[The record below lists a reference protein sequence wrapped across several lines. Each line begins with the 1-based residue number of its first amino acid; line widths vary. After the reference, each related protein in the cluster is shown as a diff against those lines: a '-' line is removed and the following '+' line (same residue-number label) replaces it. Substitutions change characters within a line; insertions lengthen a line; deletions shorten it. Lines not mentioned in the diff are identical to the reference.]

1 VQVLSRYYA
10 VNFMS
15 LRLRLSLLY
24 SAILAL
30 TLIVFGMGV
39 YFALSQITYQ
49 NLKSTLASEAKD
61 EAERVLQYSNN
72 NGILR
77 FPPRGVNWKY
87 RTDVPYMQLCEPDGR
102 VVDHIGNGVATEPLL
117 PQTQLDAEN
126 STSFVT
132 PMPTNDGRLLVY
144 SYPIIAKDGQ
154 PIGIVLAAQS
164 LNGVDRTLGLLRNAL
179 VLGGSVVTLSA
190 FGVGW
195 VLSGTALRPINRL
208 TATARRIGRE
218 RNFGRRVDYN
228 GPPDEVGRLATTFN
242 TMLTELQAAYA
253 QVEHALQAQRR
264 FVADAS
270 HELRTPLTTIRGN
283 LGLLQRQPP
292 ISPADRDAVLA
303 DMVDETERMS
313 RLVNDLLV
321 LARTDA
327 GRPLRSE
334 PVSLKPLVDEMCR
347 TAHALSTTHTIVCAN
362 DLDVAAC
369 GDEDAL
375 KQVVLI
381 LLDNA
386 LRYTPAH
393 GTVTLATGVTGEH
406 VTISVR
412 DTGSGIPPDLLPH
425 IFERFRRGDVARS
438 GTGTGLGLSIA
449 KALVDAQGGTIMV
462 DSSQGHG
469 SVFTVTL
476 PRATA

>member
-1 VQVLSRYYA
+1 
-10 VNFMS
+10 MS

-30 TLIVFGMGV
+30 TLIVFGVGV
-39 YFALSQITYQ
+39 YVASAEITYG
-49 NLKSTLASEAKD
+49 NLKNTLASEAEN
-61 EAERVLQYSNN
+61 EANRVLQY
-72 NGILR
+72 GTLR
-77 FPPRGVNWKY
+77 FPPRGVDSKY
-87 RTDVPYMQLCEPDGR
+87 GTDLPYMQLCAPDGT
-102 VVDHIGNGVATEPLL
+102 VVAHSGEGVTPASLVTPSAHLNAENKKSYAVPVAT
-117 PQTQLDAEN
+117 DN
-126 STSFVT
+126 
-132 PMPTNDGRLLVY
+132 GRLLVY
-144 SYPIIAKDGQ
+144 THPIVTRNGQ
-154 PIGIVLAAQS
+154 LLGIMVAARS
-164 LNGVDRTLGLLRNAL
+164 LNGLDNAL
-179 VLGGSVVTLSA
+179 GTLRTALITGGSVVTFLA

-195 VLSGTALRPINRL
+195 VLSGTALRPITRL
-208 TATARRIGRE
+208 TATARRIGAE
-218 RNFGRRVDYN
+218 RNFGRRVDYS

-292 ISPADRDAVLA
+292 IDPADRDAVLA

-334 PVSLKPLVDEMCR
+334 PVPLQPLIDEMCR

-375 KQVVLI
+375 KQIVLI

-386 LRYTPAH
+386 LRYTPPP
-393 GTVTLATGVTGEH
+393 GTVTLGTGASGEQ

-412 DTGSGIPPDLLPH
+412 DTGSGIAPDLLPH

-438 GTGTGLGLSIA
+438 GGGTGLGLSIA
-449 KALVDAQGGTIMV
+449 KALVDAQGGSIAV
-462 DSSQGHG
+462 DSARGRG
-469 SVFTVTL
+469 SIFTVTL
-476 PRATA
+476 PRATAGA

>member
-1 VQVLSRYYA
+1 
-10 VNFMS
+10 MS

-30 TLIVFGMGV
+30 TLIVFGTGV
-39 YFALSQITYQ
+39 YLALSQITYQ
-49 NLKSTLASEAKD
+49 NLKGTLASEAAD
-61 EAERVLQYSNN
+61 EANRVLQF
-72 NGILR
+72 GELQ
-77 FPPRGVNWKY
+77 FPPRGGSSKFA
-87 RTDVPYMQLCEPDGR
+87 TDPSLFMQLCQP
-102 VVDHIGNGVATEPLL
+102 NGTPVAYSPNLPSALL
-117 PQTQLDAEN
+117 PVSNEALQKAAYGIPHYDIASIDDE
-126 STSFVT
+126 
-132 PMPTNDGRLLVY
+132 RLLLY
-144 SYPIIAKDGQ
+144 TKPIVREQKVF
-154 PIGIVLAAQS
+154 GIVVAAQS
-164 LNGVDRTLGLLRNAL
+164 LDSIDRTLGPLRTAF
-179 VLGGSVVTLSA
+179 VTVGSVVTLFA

-218 RNFGRRVDYN
+218 RDFGRRVDYT

-292 ISPADRDAVLA
+292 ISPADHDAVLA

-327 GRPLRSE
+327 GRALRNE
-334 PVSLKPLVDEMCR
+334 PVPLKPLIDEMCR

-362 DLDVAAC
+362 ELDVAAC

-386 LRYTPAH
+386 LRYTPSG
-393 GTVTLATGVTGEH
+393 GTVTLATGTSGQH

-412 DTGSGIPPDLLPH
+412 DTGPGIAPDLLPH

-449 KALVDAQGGTIMV
+449 KALVDAQGGTIAV
-462 DSSQGHG
+462 DSASEHG
-469 SVFTVTL
+469 STFTVTL
-476 PRATA
+476 PRANG